1 MRPLRLFL
9 EGFGSYRE
17 PTDVS
22 FDDVDFFA
30 LVGPTGSG
38 KSTVIDALCFAL
50 YGTVPRWG
58 KGNMISLAL
67 APSQNRARVCLVFDA
82 FGGRYAAAR
91 LLTRDARGQV
101 HTKEARLDRLDESVP
116 VEADLTDVLAASV
129 EQVAEGTQVTSEV
142 EKLLGLSYEHFTQ
155 CVLLPQGKFAEF
167 LQAKASD
174 RQDLLVELLAYG
186 VYAEIGTK
194 ARSRAN
200 LAQETAGFVQS
211 QRDELSDATE
221 AAEAAAADRLSTLTE
236 LTDVVGT
243 QQTVLER
250 QRADAR
256 EATERA
262 DAGRRA
268 VASLAALAMPAGV
281 SDLALRIEQ
290 AQAAVVAAREV
301 AVARQLEADTASDA
315 RESLGEESPY
325 RDWLRAFADH
335 RTATERLALEQAAAA
350 AARAAVVAADAE
362 REAAEQMKSGAAASL
377 EAVKQ
382 ANAAAAIAAHL
393 HVGQACPVCEQTVT
407 VLPHHDAADLGDA
420 QRAFE
425 VATAALERAA
435 TKAATA
441 EKACATA
448 EAQAAST
455 TARVAELAAELAGAP
470 PAEEVESRL
479 TDMATAD
486 LVARSA
492 RDAARAAQDTIT
504 SAELA
509 RRTLDADEQQARD
522 ALNGARDLLVPLGA
536 PQLHG
541 LSLAGDWQTL
551 LDWAH
556 AERTQLEAAQVGLD
570 VSETSALQA
579 AKATGDAVISLLV
592 AHDITTVTDPAAAQ
606 VTLARVS
613 AEAEARLARVRA
625 DRFKAASLD
634 KRLAVLREEQQVAAM
649 LGNQLQA
656 QKFERWLCGEALDAL
671 VTEASGTLMELSG
684 GQYELDRTDRN
695 ELVVIDYNDA
705 GTQRPV
711 HTLSGGETFQA
722 SLALALALS
731 RQVVELSAGRRELDS
746 MFLDEGFGTLDDT
759 TLDTVA
765 TTLEA
770 LASDGGRMVGVIT
783 HVPALAERVPVR
795 FQITRDGTGSH
806 LTKERV

>member
-1 MRPLRLFL
+1 MRPLRLLL

-101 HTKEARLDRLDESVP
+101 HTKEARLDRLDESVSA
-116 VEADLTDVLAASV
+116 EADLTEVLAASV
-129 EQVAEGTQVTSEV
+129 EQVAEGSEVTGEV

-167 LQAKASD
+167 LQAKPSD

-186 VYAEIGTK
+186 VYAEIGRM
-194 ARSRAN
+194 ARGRAS
-200 LAQETAGFVQS
+200 LAHQTAGFVQS
-211 QRDELSDATE
+211 QRDELTDATE
-221 AAEAAAADRLSTLTE
+221 AAETAAADRLATLTE
-236 LTDVVGT
+236 LVTVIGDQLT
-243 QQTVLER
+243 ALEQQR
-250 QRADAR
+250 GDAR
-256 EATERA
+256 AATAQA

-268 VASLAALAMPAGV
+268 VATLAALVMPDGV
-281 SDLALRIEQ
+281 SDLTLRIDR
-290 AQAAVVAAREV
+290 AQEAVLAARGV
-301 AVARQLEADTASDA
+301 AVARQAEADAAADA
-315 RESLGEESPY
+315 RESLGDERPY
-325 RDWLRAFADH
+325 RDWARAFAAH
-335 RTATERLALEQAAAA
+335 EASTRVLTAEQAAAV
-350 AARAAVVAADAE
+350 AARAAVVEIVAE
-362 REAAEQMKSGAAASL
+362 REAAEERVSRATEKL
-377 EAVKQ
+377 EAVRQ
-382 ANAAAAIAAHL
+382 ANAAAAVATHV
-393 HVGQACPVCEQTVT
+393 HVGEACPVCLQTVT
-407 VLPHHDAADLGDA
+407 VLPHHDVADLGKA
-420 QRAFE
+420 QRAVE
-425 VATAALERAA
+425 AAAAALKNAG

-441 EKACATA
+441 ERTCAAA

-455 TARVAELAAELAGAP
+455 AARLTELAAELAEAP
-470 PAEEVESRL
+470 SAEEVTSRL
-479 TDMATAD
+479 TTVAAAD
-486 LVARSA
+486 VVTKSG
-492 RDAARAAQDTIT
+492 RDAARAAHDTVAA
-504 SAELA
+504 AELA
-509 RRTLDADEQQARD
+509 RRTLDADEHQARD
-522 ALNGARDLLVPLGA
+522 ALNSSRDQLVPLGA

-541 LSLAGDWQTL
+541 LSLAEDWQSL
-551 LDWAH
+551 LEW
-556 AERTQLEAAQVGLD
+556 AERERAERAATQINLD
-570 VSETSALQA
+570 ALETSARQTA
-579 AKATGDAVISLLV
+579 DATGKFVMHVLAE
-592 AHDITTVTDPAAAQ
+592 HDIAAGTDPADAQ
-606 VTLARVS
+606 VVLARAS
-613 AEAEARLARVRA
+613 ADAEAALTRVRA
-625 DRFKAASLD
+625 DRDKAAGLD

-671 VTEASGTLMELSG
+671 VAEASGTLMELSG
-684 GQYELDRTDRN
+684 GQYELDRTERN

-765 TTLEA
+765 STLEA

-795 FQITRDGTGSH
+795 FQVTRDGTGSRV
-806 LTKERV
+806 TKERV